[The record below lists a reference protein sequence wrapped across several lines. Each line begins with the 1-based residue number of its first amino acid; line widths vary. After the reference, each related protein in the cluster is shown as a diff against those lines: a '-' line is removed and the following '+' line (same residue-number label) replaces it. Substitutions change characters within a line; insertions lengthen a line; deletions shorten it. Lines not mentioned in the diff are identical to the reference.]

1 LAQGSQEAMTN
12 KRRRDNAEAAKRD
25 ADDFSERLLARMRE
39 DAAKKPKSG
48 VHLIGDRGVRTWCG
62 VALAPVDESRLAAD
76 RPLRSDGGTIRGV
89 IRIADT
95 FDQASCD
102 ECIELLQLRRVAIAS
117 GAYRHPLDAK
127 LDAELGV
134 HRPDTLS
141 T

>member
-1 LAQGSQEAMTN
+1 MN

-48 VHLIGDRGVRTWCG
+48 VHLIGERGMRTWCQI
-62 VALAPVDESRLAAD
+62 AIAYYDDAPASDAAVWPPPSRRA
-76 RPLRSDGGTIRGV
+76 S

-127 LDAELGV
+127 LDAEFGA
-134 HRPDTLS
+134 HRPPTMG